1 MPYCCSHHS
10 AGNSAERPSGKPEES
25 AASLSDFK
33 DEESKDL
40 KEGHFAVVYGTPEAW
55 LSNKR

>member
-10 AGNSAERPSGKPEES
+10 AGKSPERPSGKSDES
-25 AASLSDFK
+25 AVSLSDFK
-33 DEESKDL
+33 DGESTDL
-40 KEGHFAVVYGTPEAW
+40 KEGNFAVVYGTPEAW